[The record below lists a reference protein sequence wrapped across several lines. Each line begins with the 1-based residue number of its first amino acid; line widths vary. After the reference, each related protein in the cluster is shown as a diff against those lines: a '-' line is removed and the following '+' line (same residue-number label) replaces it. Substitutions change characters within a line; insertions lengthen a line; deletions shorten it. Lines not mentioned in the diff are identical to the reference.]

1 MIYSVKIYLFKRPF
15 RYSVSVVDEQTKNAL
30 IKQVSGSEKFIDLGD
45 VILNKETIKRIT
57 IKEKK

>member
-15 RYSVSVVDEQTKNAL
+15 RYSVSIVDEQTKNAL
-30 IKQVSGSEKFIDLGD
+30 IKQVSGSEKFIDLGN